1 MYYEKRGNGRD
12 MQQLRPGSKLN
23 NRYQIRRFLGQG
35 GFAFTYEAIQ
45 QSIARR
51 VCIKE
56 LFITGKMERN
66 TEQTDEVTLSVAA
79 DAEAMEH
86 CKRAFLEEGHL
97 LGAISCD
104 SIVRVIDSFEENHTC
119 YIVLEYLEGITLKEY
134 VREKGRIPCEK
145 LFSMAEPLLKNL
157 SVLHG
162 MQLIHRDIAPD
173 NIMVV
178 PANGKKGQEQTEA
191 LKLFDFG
198 TARETGRSEYTC
210 VLKDGYSPI
219 EQIAGEENQGP
230 ATDIYAFCATMWY
243 CLTSETPEGAYSRL
257 LEDDLKKPSELGVRI
272 DPAME
277 TVLMKGLAVQ
287 PSDRYQS
294 VEELLAA
301 AESVRPK
308 SVETA
313 SAVPERK
320 SHKKQILCGLV
331 LAAVLAIV
339 AGLFWYKNH
348 SRTVYDPET
357 MYKVTLTPDDTFT
370 VAGFNA
376 SIDSLKERLN
386 VFSEKSG
393 FYSLTED
400 KGRITLLLNKKD
412 FAENT
417 AINEV
422 SDGVSMDYAAIP
434 EYVLRAYLVRAMDLE
449 LENTETGE
457 HMALKQTEDFTVQKK
472 EGTMP
477 AEEAEANAEESGT
490 YLDVQFSAAF
500 AEKNAALL
508 KHWGTSYRLCQDV
521 DSVPLLSPVTTWP
534 KKDGTGFYLMDTD
547 DGAYTDL
554 LIHDLTHEAL
564 EHGFAFSIEEQVDW
578 QEQQEITGKR
588 QVSQKALQKEN
599 DAGLQCFVY
608 GFMTQGELQDC
619 YQSLQARLDTLQI
632 PYALGQMDALSAALD
647 SCDAAVYTFVALQT
661 ERALQYTD
669 LLDLVFNS
677 RYFYLTQGDAEPVQ
691 LYGTEIRTDGQGMT
705 VTSQAAKERLQENGQ
720 PIYLSCTDDA
730 GNAQTLLLRTQDMA
744 EDGTLRFVQFAKG
757 TGITEENSR
766 VLQLID
772 ACIKN
777 RLPVDLRPYAVK
789 TDGENVQEEQTTGLF
804 VEESTE

>member
-1 MYYEKRGNGRD
+1 MYYEKRGNGQN

-45 QSIARR
+45 ESIARR

-66 TEQTDEVTLSVAA
+66 TKQTDEVTLSVTA

-145 LFSMAEPLLKNL
+145 LFSMAEPLLKDL

-198 TARETGRSEYTC
+198 TVRETGRSEYTC

-219 EQIAGEENQGP
+219 EQIAGEDNQGP

-243 CLTSETPEGAYSRL
+243 CLTGEMPEGAYSRL
-257 LEDDLKKPSELGVRI
+257 LEDDLKKPSALGVTI
-272 DPAME
+272 NPDME
-277 TVLMKGLAVQ
+277 AVLMKGLAVQ

-301 AESVRPK
+301 VEEFRPK
-308 SVETA
+308 TVKKTSEA
-313 SAVPERK
+313 SEK
-320 SHKKQILCGLV
+320 KNHKKKIVCGLV

-339 AGLFWYKNH
+339 AGLFWYKSH

-370 VAGFNA
+370 VAGYNA
-376 SIDSLKERLN
+376 SIDSLKERLD
-386 VFSEKSG
+386 VFSKKSG

-400 KGRITLLLNKKD
+400 KGSITLLLNKKD

-417 AINEV
+417 AINEI

-434 EYVLRAYLVRAMDLE
+434 EYVLRAYLVRAMKLE

-457 HMALKQTEDFTVQKK
+457 HIALKQTEDFSVRKK
-472 EGTMP
+472 KGMIPGEETDAD
-477 AEEAEANAEESGT
+477 AEQSGT
-490 YLDVQFSAAF
+490 YLEVKFSAAF
-500 AEKNAALL
+500 AEKNAELL
-508 KHWGTSYRLCQDV
+508 KRWGTSYRLCQDV
-521 DSVPLLSPVTTWP
+521 DSVPALSAVTTWP
-534 KKDGTGFYLMDTD
+534 EKDGTGFYLVDTD
-547 DGAYTDL
+547 DGAYIDL
-554 LIHDLTHEAL
+554 LLHDLTHEAL
-564 EHGFAFSIEEQVDW
+564 EHGFTFSIEEQVDW
-578 QEQQEITGKR
+578 QEQQEIKGEQ
-588 QVSQKALQKEN
+588 QVSEKTLQREA
-599 DAGLQCFVY
+599 DADLQCFVY
-608 GFMTQGELQDC
+608 GFMTPGELSDC

-647 SCDAAVYTFVALQT
+647 SCDAAMYTFVAVQT
-661 ERALQYTD
+661 KRALQYTD
-669 LLDLVFNS
+669 ILNLVFNS
-677 RYFYLTQGDAEPVQ
+677 QYFYLIQGDAEPVR
-691 LYGTEIRTDGQGMT
+691 LYGTEITADGQGMT
-705 VTSQAAKERLQENGQ
+705 VTSQSAKERLQENGQ
-720 PIYLSCTDDA
+720 PIYLSCTDNE
-730 GNAQTLLLRTQDMA
+730 GNAQTILLRTQDMA
-744 EDGTLRFVQFAKG
+744 EDGTLRFVQFAG
-757 TGITEENSR
+757 GAEITEENSR
-766 VLQLID
+766 VLQLIN

-789 TDGENVQEEQTTGLF
+789 TDGESIQEEQSTGLF
-804 VEESTE
+804 IEENTK